1 MQLKSFPH
9 NDSFFIN
16 ANIANWTIGK
26 ILVDNA
32 SSADIMFASTFD
44 RMELNRNL
52 VQPPDTLLYGFG
64 GKVIHTLGKISL
76 PVSSDT
82 IQYYPYF
89 GIFGRG
95 HLNKFEAV
103 IHQSYLCMKMPAC
116 KVSSQFLVIR
126 VMGEI

>member
-1 MQLKSFPH
+1 
-9 NDSFFIN
+9 
-16 ANIANWTIGK
+16 
-26 ILVDNA
+26 
-32 SSADIMFASTFD
+32 
-44 RMELNRNL
+44 MELNRNL

-82 IQYYPYF
+82 IQNAITEYISFDVVEMYYPYF